1 MIIQCDTCSA
11 RFRLDDSRVTENGVK
26 VRCKRCQHIF
36 LVRREP
42 AVTPPEQEIPPFGA
56 GAEISPP
63 PAPSRQEDAAAPWS
77 LSPAAGE
84 SGAAGGPP
92 PTGTP
97 ETAGAGTAFGEA
109 FPAEE
114 DVSAPVAPPDS
125 VPEQPAPPP
134 PAAAPLPAGEPAAVE
149 SAPAPPPGGPEP
161 PAAVPGAEAGLLP
174 PPLPVSRRQ
183 GPAPATLFVLLLAGL
198 IVLIVGGAVALS
210 LLKGP
215 GYLEAI
221 GLGSVARL
229 LGATET
235 VPERIRLTKLEG
247 SYVTNGEA
255 GELFVIRGE
264 AVNTFRTSRA
274 AIQVTG
280 VIYNA
285 AGAVLLQQGTYCGN
299 PLSPE
304 QLATLPLAKIR
315 ETMTNR
321 LGDSYANIG
330 VPPGKSV
337 PFVIVFAGLPKD
349 AADYGVEVAGSQA
362 AGE

>member
-11 RFRLDDSRVTENGVK
+11 RFRLDDSRVTESGVK

-42 AVTPPEQEIPPFGA
+42 AIPPPEQEIPPAGA

-63 PAPSRQEDAAAPWS
+63 PAPSWQEAVAPPA
-77 LSPAAGE
+77 PAAGE
-84 SGAAGGPP
+84 SGEAAGVDSH
-92 PTGTP
+92 PTP
-97 ETAGAGTAFGEA
+97 KADEESFFAFT
-109 FPAEE
+109 
-114 DVSAPVAPPDS
+114 
-125 VPEQPAPPP
+125 
-134 PAAAPLPAGEPAAVE
+134 VE
-149 SAPAPPPGGPEP
+149 SAPSPPPGGPESP
-161 PAAVPGAEAGLLP
+161 ATVPAAAEGILP

-183 GPAPATLFVLLLAGL
+183 GPAPATLVVLLLAGL
-198 IVLIVGGAVALS
+198 IVLIVGGTVALS

-229 LGATET
+229 LGAKEQ

-264 AVNTFRTSRA
+264 AVNTFRTPRA
-274 AIQVTG
+274 AIQVKG

-285 AGAVLLQQGTYCGN
+285 AGAVLLQQSTFCGN
-299 PLSPE
+299 PLTPE

-315 ETMTNR
+315 EAMTNR